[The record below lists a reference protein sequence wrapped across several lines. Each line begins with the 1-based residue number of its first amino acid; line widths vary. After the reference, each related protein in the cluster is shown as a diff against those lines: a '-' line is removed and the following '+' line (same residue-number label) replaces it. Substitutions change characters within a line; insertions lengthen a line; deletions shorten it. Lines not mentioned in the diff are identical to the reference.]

1 MSTIGVKE
9 EAAPSV
15 NSKVSSYI
23 ARRLRFALYAGLAA
37 YCVLSLTV
45 GPAGLVA
52 YRGLGGRRTAMEGR
66 LAELR
71 AANESLRGDL
81 ESLRSDPDRA
91 DREARELGYLRPGET
106 FLVIAGRAGAGQ
118 GGLPAAGEPLAY
130 VDPPAC
136 PDSTLKELSLGLGL
150 AVLIAGLA
158 GDARRLPAQRKSRL
172 QAASRT

>member
-23 ARRLRFALYAGLAA
+23 LRRLSSAIYAGLAA
-37 YCVLSLTV
+37 YCILSLAV
-45 GPAGLVA
+45 GPAGILA
-52 YRGLGGRRTAMEGR
+52 YRELGERRGAMERR
-66 LAELR
+66 LEELG
-71 AANESLRGDL
+71 AANEGLRGELD
-81 ESLRSDPDRA
+81 SLRSDPDRA

-106 FLVIAGRAGAGQ
+106 FLVIAGGAGAGS
-118 GGLPAAGEPLAY
+118 GGLPAAGEPIAY

-136 PDSTLKELSLGLGL
+136 SDSALKELSLGLGL
-150 AVLIAGLA
+150 AVFVLA
-158 GDARRLPAQRKSRL
+158 LAADARRLPAQRKSRL

>member
-9 EAAPSV
+9 EAEPSV

-23 ARRLRFALYAGLAA
+23 ARRLGFALYAGLAA
-37 YCVLSLTV
+37 YCVLSLAV

-52 YRGLGGRRTAMEGR
+52 YRGLAERRGAMERR
-66 LAELR
+66 LAELG

-81 ESLRSDPDRA
+81 ESLRSDPGRA

-106 FLVIAGRAGAGQ
+106 FLVIAGRAEAGSGA
-118 GGLPAAGEPLAY
+118 LPAAGEPLAY
-130 VDPPAC
+130 ADPPAC
-136 PDSTLKELSLGLGL
+136 PDSILKELSLGLGL
-150 AVLIAGLA
+150 AVLVAGIA